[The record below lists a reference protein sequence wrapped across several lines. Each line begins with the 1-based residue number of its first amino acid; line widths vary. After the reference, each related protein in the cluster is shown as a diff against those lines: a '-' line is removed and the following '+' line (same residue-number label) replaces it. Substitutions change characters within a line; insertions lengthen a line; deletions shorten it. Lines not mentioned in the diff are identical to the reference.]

1 MMFIVICKVKKN
13 SLKKRL
19 ANREL
24 HLNHLKSIK
33 KKTILAGP
41 LLNKSNKPKGSIL
54 ILNFEKKQ
62 ELLAFMKND
71 PYVKVNLF
79 EEVIIEKFKRVF

>member
-1 MMFIVICKVKKN
+1 M
-13 SLKKRL
+13 
-19 ANREL
+19 
-24 HLNHLKSIK
+24 
-33 KKTILAGP
+33 
-41 LLNKSNKPKGSIL
+41 NKSNKPKGSIL

-62 ELLAFMKND
+62 ELLAFLKND

>member
-1 MMFIVICKVKKN
+1 MMFIVICKDKKN

-33 KKTILAGP
+33 NKTILAGP
-41 LLNKSNKPKGSIL
+41 
-54 ILNFEKKQ
+54 
-62 ELLAFMKND
+62 
-71 PYVKVNLF
+71 
-79 EEVIIEKFKRVF
+79 FK